1 MRHARDE
8 DLDQLEA
15 LLDRLRGV
23 PGLTERSRGI
33 FYRRSRA
40 YLHFHQDPAGLF
52 ADVRTQDAPD
62 FTRLAVTSDDQ
73 QATLFELVQRDVG
86 ALPR

>member
-8 DLDQLEA
+8 DLDQLDA
-15 LLDRLRGV
+15 LLDRLRGL
-23 PGLTERSRGI
+23 PGLTERSRGV

-52 ADVRTQDAPD
+52 ADVRTQDEPD
-62 FTRLAVTSDDQ
+62 FTRHAVSSDDE
-73 QATLFELVQRDVG
+73 QAAFLEIVRRDVG
-86 ALPR
+86 AP

>member
-1 MRHARDE
+1 MRHARDD
-8 DLDQLEA
+8 DLDQLDA
-15 LLDRLRGV
+15 LLNRLRGL
-23 PGLTERSRGI
+23 PGLSERSRGV

-52 ADVRTQDAPD
+52 ADVRTQEAPD
-62 FTRLAVTSDDQ
+62 FTRYDVTSDEQ
-73 QATLFELVQRDVG
+73 RAALFDIVQRDVA

>member
-8 DLDQLEA
+8 DLDLLDA
-15 LLDRLRGV
+15 LLDRLRGLA
-23 PGLTERSRGI
+23 GLTERSRGV

-52 ADVRTQDAPD
+52 ADVRTRDAED

-73 QATLFELVQRDVG
+73 QVALFDIVRRDVG
-86 ALPR
+86 AP

>member
-1 MRHARDE
+1 MRHARDD
-8 DLDQLEA
+8 DLDQLDA
-15 LLDRLRGV
+15 LLNRLRGL
-23 PGLTERSRGI
+23 PGLSERSRGV

-52 ADVRTQDAPD
+52 ADVRTQEAPD
-62 FTRLAVTSDDQ
+62 FTRHDVTSDEQ
-73 QATLFELVQRDVG
+73 QAALFDIVQRDVA